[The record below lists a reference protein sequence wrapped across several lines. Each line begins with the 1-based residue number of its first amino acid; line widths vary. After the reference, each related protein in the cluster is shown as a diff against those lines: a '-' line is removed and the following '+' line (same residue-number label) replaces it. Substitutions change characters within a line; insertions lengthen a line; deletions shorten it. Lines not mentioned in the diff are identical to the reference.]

1 MKEYKIYSRDI
12 WDYIDQLPYM
22 PSREDRER
30 LFNDE
35 KTRERVKLWDYF
47 FRIKPED
54 AGKPQRE
61 EISYLIKDIRETTKK
76 CKQWEEEIQEKVKT
90 LRKKALIKA
99 IKRFIFGCFI
109 FVSIILFISLFVPI
123 HNIYIIVFFL
133 YWLLLLLM
141 LIGLGYFFGKE
152 KKQSKEL
159 LLSLKEYIEMHSK
172 NIRESRNQINSRRKE
187 IARLKRQIPKPLS
200 GEEVRKWLNNEFQK
214 LWDYTKTE
222 VALVRDI
229 ISIQG
234 DNPNIEIKNPLTVLG
249 PGELQ
254 EKIPKQFS
262 PTINSDLNKHLSS
275 KQAYQV
281 EPKKYKLLYDVL
293 YGVYFF
299 EYIVVATDLLVAHS
313 FFYDFIE
320 DKVISEYTTEQYYT
334 DIVALAIEE
343 EFRVIKTL
351 DYLGRQRSINIEDSP
366 SFTLSLKSGE
376 KHKVAFVNQEYFI
389 KVKDKLKIDPND
401 IDKIYWINQ
410 AKVIANNV
418 IKALRAY
425 LRKHK
430 TL

>member
-1 MKEYKIYSRDI
+1 
-12 WDYIDQLPYM
+12 
-22 PSREDRER
+22 
-30 LFNDE
+30 
-35 KTRERVKLWDYF
+35 
-47 FRIKPED
+47 
-54 AGKPQRE
+54 
-61 EISYLIKDIRETTKK
+61 
-76 CKQWEEEIQEKVKT
+76 
-90 LRKKALIKA
+90 
-99 IKRFIFGCFI
+99 
-109 FVSIILFISLFVPI
+109 
-123 HNIYIIVFFL
+123 
-133 YWLLLLLM
+133 
-141 LIGLGYFFGKE
+141 
-152 KKQSKEL
+152 
-159 LLSLKEYIEMHSK
+159 MHSK

-351 DYLGRQRSINIEDSP
+351 DYLGRQRSINIEDSQI
-366 SFTLSLKSGE
+366 G
-376 KHKVAFVNQEYFI
+376 
-389 KVKDKLKIDPND
+389 
-401 IDKIYWINQ
+401 
-410 AKVIANNV
+410 
-418 IKALRAY
+418 RASC
-425 LRKHK
+425 RERV
-430 TL
+430 